1 MQKRN
6 TDSVVSLPSLQKRKA
21 GAPELQRAPGKG
33 GLQKAHSE
41 PQLRRHDGSDVAA
54 ALTHQD
60 VTRLTWSQPDQL
72 PQEARRKVL
81 ELLTNPQIQ
90 KIASDLYHAQLPK
103 SKKQLDFHDLR
114 SVLRSLTKRLGL
126 PSMSNVAAEKLF
138 KRFDH
143 NSNNHLSFETF
154 YELFVSCLRRL
165 AFDQEQFFARSVFAA
180 PRQTGKVWDVYD
192 VLKKL
197 GTGSF
202 GSAYLC
208 RHKHSGDERVVKSV
222 EKSNA
227 KLPIEDIERE
237 IMVMQQIDHP
247 HVVRLYEW
255 YEGQHSIYLVLD
267 CLKGGT
273 LREVVL
279 KHYQQKGKGMR
290 ETWIRKVLQQ
300 VVEAIAYIHGLGL
313 IHKDL
318 KDDNIM
324 MLKQDEDYDH
334 PFVVI
339 IDLGVAEMFS
349 HKDPHGKLVGGT
361 PATMAPE
368 VWKGN
373 FGPKCDVFS
382 AGCILFELLS
392 GSMPFV
398 TMSYDPKDWVRLH
411 KKGPDWSLIK
421 TSDLGQDLCKQMLIY
436 RDTER
441 PSMKQCLKHEWFSAK
456 DDTIQSAVHA
466 SQFSSL
472 RDFCDMTELK
482 RAVLMEVAAR
492 LPMERADQIVR
503 VFQSFDHNRDGGIS
517 KKELK
522 LGFKQM
528 GLLDQ
533 NLLDKTFSSLDVD
546 GNGILSFREFCA
558 GVLLIFKDLL
568 EARFR
573 ALFRKFD
580 ANSDGYMSKE
590 EAEAFLSSLKFAKQ
604 KNRKDKDRVLGLLYD
619 DGSDKVGYEEFRRQ
633 VLPI

>member
-1 MQKRN
+1 
-6 TDSVVSLPSLQKRKA
+6 
-21 GAPELQRAPGKG
+21 
-33 GLQKAHSE
+33 
-41 PQLRRHDGSDVAA
+41 
-54 ALTHQD
+54 
-60 VTRLTWSQPDQL
+60 
-72 PQEARRKVL
+72 
-81 ELLTNPQIQ
+81 
-90 KIASDLYHAQLPK
+90 
-103 SKKQLDFHDLR
+103 
-114 SVLRSLTKRLGL
+114 
-126 PSMSNVAAEKLF
+126 MSNVVAEKLF

-143 NSNNHLSFETF
+143 NSDEHLSFELF

-165 AFDQEQFFARSVFAA
+165 AFDQERFFSRSVFAA
-180 PRQTGKVWDVYD
+180 PRQTGKIWDTYEQV
-192 VLKKL
+192 KKL

-208 RHKHSGDERVVKSV
+208 RHKHSGDDRVVKSV

-247 HVVRLYEW
+247 HIVRLYEW
-255 YEGQHSIYLVLD
+255 YEGKHSIYLVLD

-279 KHYQQKGKGMR
+279 THYQEKGRGMK
-290 ETWIRKVLQQ
+290 ETWIRKVMRQ
-300 VVEAIAYIHGLGL
+300 VVEAIAYIHSLGL

-324 MLKQDEDYDH
+324 MLKQDSEYEH
-334 PFVVI
+334 PFAVI
-339 IDLGVAEMFS
+339 IDMGVAEMFS
-349 HKDPHGKLVGGT
+349 SNDPHGKLVGGT

-411 KKGPDWSLIK
+411 KRGPDWSLIK
-421 TSDLGQDLCKQMLIY
+421 TSALGKDLCTQMLIY
-436 RDTER
+436 RDKER
-441 PSMKQCLKHEWFSAK
+441 PSMKQCLDHEWFSAR
-456 DDTIQSAVHA
+456 DDTMQSAVA
-466 SQFSSL
+466 PAQFSLL
-472 RDFCDMTELK
+472 RDFCDMTELT
-482 RAVLMEVAAR
+482 RALLQEIAGR
-492 LPMERADQIVR
+492 LPLEHAERCLK

-522 LGFKQM
+522 FGFKQM
-528 GLLDQ
+528 GLKDQ
-533 NLLDKTFSSLDVD
+533 DLLEKTFSSLDVD
-546 GNGILSFREFCA
+546 GNGTLSFREFCA

-568 EARFR
+568 ESRFR

-580 ANSDGYMSKE
+580 SNSDGYMSKE
-590 EAEAFLSSLKFAKQ
+590 EADSFLSSLHIAKTQ
-604 KNRKDKDRVLGLLYD
+604 VRKGKDQVLEKLYG
-619 DGSDKVGYEEFRRQ
+619 DGRDKVGYDEFRRA
-633 VLPI
+633 VLPIG